1 MTEEAF
7 KKAERIKKNI
17 DELEDFMFWCSGRRE
32 GERKIPAIIIVLKR
46 RMIAGL
52 KSKEF
57 TLPEHEQYKKESE
70 KTYPV
75 LRADEESRVC
85 DRNKETADR

>member
-7 KKAERIKKNI
+7 KKAERIKENI

-57 TLPEHEQYKKESE
+57 TLPERLQQRICDCVEVELEELRKE
-70 KTYPV
+70 
-75 LRADEESRVC
+75 LESL
-85 DRNKETADR
+85 

>member
-7 KKAERIKKNI
+7 KKAERIKENI

-32 GERKIPAIIIVLKR
+32 GERKIPARIIVLKR
-46 RMIAGL
+46 KMIAGL

-57 TLPEHEQYKKESE
+57 TLPERLQQRICDCVEEELKE
-70 KTYPV
+70 
-75 LRADEESRVC
+75 LR
-85 DRNKETADR
+85 KELENL

>member
-7 KKAERIKKNI
+7 KKAERIKENI

-32 GERKIPAIIIVLKR
+32 GERKIPARIIVLKR
-46 RMIAGL
+46 KMIGGL

-57 TLPEHEQYKKESE
+57 TISERLQQRICDCVEEELKE
-70 KTYPV
+70 
-75 LRADEESRVC
+75 LRKELESL
-85 DRNKETADR
+85 